1 MDKAIMPECFADT
14 LLIETLVP
22 SKTGYNHKH
31 SCLKVEAAMKNSN
44 SFAVGVID
52 KDKKAIR
59 YLEQFEVIDEIE
71 NSLLLWKHK
80 SKFQFIIQIYPA
92 LERWILNVCKS
103 EEIQVKEHLNSLDK
117 LKKVTKSISS
127 EENADLK
134 ELFSLIRQKQN
145 NISIRKLTTWISIL
159 KEQNY
164 NVDIN
169 ELKNV

>member
-22 SKTGYNHKH
+22 PKTGYNHKH

-44 SFAVGVID
+44 SFAVGIID

-80 SKFQFIIQIYPA
+80 SKLQFIIQICPA
-92 LERWILNVCKS
+92 LEKWILNICES
-103 EEIQVKEHLNSLDK
+103 ENIPMKGHLDSLWRHRPCAS
-117 LKKVTKSISS
+117 TASS
-127 EENADLK
+127 KAAAANAAPV
-134 ELFSLIRQKQN
+134 
-145 NISIRKLTTWISIL
+145 W
-159 KEQNY
+159 
-164 NVDIN
+164 
-169 ELKNV
+169 